1 MNELKFQIVNGMV
14 LQGLIGSL
22 RVGDC
27 NDLIDLKETMYYASL
42 LCWWQNSAQCAVHIE
57 IRNYSWEQDGG
68 CNN

>member
-27 NDLIDLKETMYYASL
+27 NDLIDLKETTQSL
-42 LCWWQNSAQCAVHIE
+42 CIVAMLEAEQCT
-57 IRNYSWEQDGG
+57 
-68 CNN
+68 